1 MNANTSTARIEGA
14 FGLSPTA
21 ARLLT
26 IAGLTGVVLVAAL
39 STYLQVVQIVVVLA
53 LGGLATIV
61 GLRWPLFPL
70 LAFAALIPIEQLV
83 VVEGFGTISR
93 LAGLLFVVCYGVPR
107 LGQLALGAMPPAA
120 WAYLAWAVL
129 SLGWAIDPGTAVQP
143 LSTLVQLF
151 VIAVL
156 IADFVVRHPTI
167 LRPVLWVYSL
177 SAAITAL
184 IGILSYLGQGVA
196 TTRAVALQG
205 QDPAQF
211 AAALL
216 PAVFFGLDEFLHGD
230 KRIAGAAV
238 FALATAGVVVSGTRG
253 SWVAGAIVVVFLVLP
268 RLTAR
273 GRAATVAMILGLL
286 VLAYQIP
293 GVADMFEERTGSALA
308 TGGAGRT
315 DIWTVGGTIYES
327 SPVLGV
333 GYANFPIAYTDDV
346 VRAAGVSYTLS
357 VARAPHNLA
366 IGTLVE
372 LGPLGLLL
380 LVAFLGPL
388 VVRRRVDAYDTR
400 IQAMLLSLLAAA
412 VFVDIFGNRKEVW
425 LLIGL
430 ASGTAYIARQAGKTT
445 SVEGPMRVSDPDAI
459 L

>member
-61 GLRWPLFPL
+61 GLRWPLLPL
-70 LAFAALIPIEQLV
+70 LAFAALIPVEQV
-83 VVEGFGTISR
+83 VVIEGFGTISR
-93 LAGLLFVVCYGVPR
+93 LAGLLFAVCYGVPR
-107 LGQLALGAMPPAA
+107 LGNLALGAMPHAA

-129 SLGWAIDPGTAVQP
+129 SLGWAIDPGTAVQH

-196 TTRAVALQG
+196 TTRAVALQD

-216 PAVFFGLDEFLHGD
+216 PAVFFGLYEFLHGD

-293 GVADMFEERTGSALA
+293 GVADMFEARTGSALA
-308 TGGAGRT
+308 TGRGRP
-315 DIWTVGGTIYES
+315 DGHLVGGWNDLWIQPCPRCGLRKLS
-327 SPVLGV
+327 GRLHRRRGSGV
-333 GYANFPIAYTDDV
+333 RCQTTASRR
-346 VRAAGVSYTLS
+346 RALRTTWRSGPLS
-357 VARAPHNLA
+357 K
-366 IGTLVE
+366 

-388 VVRRRVDAYDTR
+388 VVRRR
-400 IQAMLLSLLAAA
+400 
-412 VFVDIFGNRKEVW
+412 G
-425 LLIGL
+425 
-430 ASGTAYIARQAGKTT
+430 
-445 SVEGPMRVSDPDAI
+445 
-459 L
+459 